1 MTAGHFPLGAFA
13 LADAGGTGVCK
24 KRRRRFAAKTKHFI
38 RNGANFPLGA
48 VAAAKAEEI
57 VKEEDPMAFLI
68 ISSATE
74 IYGEGYKNIFSE
86 KL

>member
-1 MTAGHFPLGAFA
+1 MTAGHFSLGAFA

-38 RNGANFPLGA
+38 RNGAKLPLGA

-57 VKEEDPMAFLI
+57 VKAADVHGNHHFCLAGIRKHKARVFI
-68 ISSATE
+68 RD
-74 IYGEGYKNIFSE
+74 F
-86 KL
+86 